1 MLIREAIR
9 QWQNH
14 AALAGRSPLTLRGAR
29 SALKQ
34 FAEFMESE
42 GIHEI
47 ARLDGTAL
55 LRYREDLSW
64 RLTAKGTPLQI
75 RSQLEL
81 LGHVS
86 VFCRFLVERGW
97 LLADPSRDLPRPR
110 RPQRLPKAIVDL
122 GELEHLLSLPD
133 LQTLRGYRDRVMLEV
148 LYSTAIRREELA
160 NLCVD
165 EIDLESGYVFVRE
178 GKGSK
183 DRVVPLGRSACDW
196 LRSYLRGIRP
206 DWPGLKSGAQA
217 DRHVFLNRWGK
228 GMTPNAVGAVVRK
241 YAAMAALEKPVSTHG
256 LRHACATHMLRNGA
270 PIRQLQ
276 EMLGHAS
283 LETTQLYTRVTI
295 NDLRDMHARFHPRET
310 GGTPGDDTAE

>member
-1 MLIREAIR
+1 MRISDAIR

-34 FAEFMESE
+34 FAEFMASE
-42 GIHEI
+42 GIHEVG
-47 ARLDGTAL
+47 RLDAGAL

-64 RLTAKGTPLQI
+64 RMTEKGTPLQI

-81 LGHVS
+81 LGHIS

-97 LLADPSRDLPRPR
+97 LLTDPSRDLPRPR
-110 RPQRLPKAIVDL
+110 RPQRLPKAIVDFS
-122 GELEHLLSLPD
+122 ELEHLLSLPD

-148 LYSTAIRREELA
+148 LYSTAIRREEVA

-165 EIDLESGYVFVRE
+165 EIDLEAGYIFVRE
-178 GKGSK
+178 GKGNK

-196 LRSYLRGIRP
+196 MRSYLRGIRP
-206 DWPGLKSGAQA
+206 EWPGLKPGAQA

-241 YAAMAALEKPVSTHG
+241 YADLAALDKPVTTHG

-295 NDLRDMHARFHPRET
+295 NDLRDMHTRFHPRESS
-310 GGTPGDDTAE
+310 GTSDDDSAD

>member
-1 MLIREAIR
+1 
-9 QWQNH
+9 
-14 AALAGRSPLTLRGAR
+14 
-29 SALKQ
+29 
-34 FAEFMESE
+34 MESE
-42 GIHEI
+42 GIDEVS
-47 ARLDGTAL
+47 RLDATAL
-55 LRYREDLSW
+55 LRYHEDVSW
-64 RLTAKGTPLQI
+64 RLTSKGTPLQI

-97 LLADPSRDLPRPR
+97 LLTDPSKDLPRPK
-110 RPQRLPKAIVDL
+110 RPQRLPKAIVDPT
-122 GELEHLLSLPD
+122 ELEQLLALPD
-133 LQTLRGYRDRVMLEV
+133 LQTLNGYRDRVMLEV

-165 EIDLESGYVFVRE
+165 EIDLDSGYVFVRE
-178 GKGSK
+178 GKGRK

-196 LRSYLRGIRP
+196 MRSYLRGIRP
-206 DWPGLKSGAQA
+206 EWPRRDAKAQA
-217 DRHVFLNRWGK
+217 DRHVFLNRWGE
-228 GMTPNAVGAVVRK
+228 GMTPNAVGAMVKK
-241 YAAMAALEKPVSTHG
+241 YAQLAALEKPVTTHG

-295 NDLRDMHARFHPRET
+295 NDLRDMHARYHPRET
-310 GGTPGDDTAE
+310 SGDDEP

>member
-1 MLIREAIR
+1 MLIRDAIR
-9 QWQNH
+9 QFLNH

-34 FAEFMESE
+34 FAEFVESD

-47 ARLDGTAL
+47 GHLDAAVL

-64 RLTAKGTPLQI
+64 RLTAKGTPLQV

-86 VFCRFLVERGW
+86 VFCRFLVQQGW
-97 LLADPSRDLPRPR
+97 LLADPSQDLPRPR
-110 RPQRLPKAIVDL
+110 RPQRLPRAIVDA
-122 GELEHLLSLPD
+122 GELERLLSLPD
-133 LQTLRGYRDRVMLEV
+133 LQTLSGYRDRVMLEV

-165 EIDLESGYVFVRE
+165 ELDLEAGYVFVRE
-178 GKGSK
+178 GKGNK

-206 DWPGLKSGAQA
+206 EWPLLKSSGPAE
-217 DRHVFLNRWGK
+217 RHVFLNRWGTS
-228 GMTPNAVGAVVRK
+228 MSPNAVGAVVKK
-241 YAAMAALEKPVSTHG
+241 YAALAALDKPVTTHG

-283 LETTQLYTRVTI
+283 LETTQIYTRVTI
-295 NDLRDMHARFHPRET
+295 NDLRDMHARFHPREGANT
-310 GGTPGDDTAE
+310 EED